1 MNYNFSSTAELNSC
15 IRKMELSVSRLE
27 SEYKAICSIK
37 DLESKITSSYLLLD
51 RCYMGIQEV
60 KLFQSFLKGAR
71 MNLLSSVKKSHNQI
85 LSKLLSSLEEI
96 SEEVKPESYTKD
108 LEKISKL
115 INEVPLRT
123 SIFPKEDAIIIYSI
137 FPKDKNYLIFST
149 LYTENNSEKFLS
161 ISNVDRV
168 LPGKYLMGDKVE
180 DIEEFFK
187 PRNLLL
193 SNVLK
198 EANVLPKNKV
208 RAKVKEG
215 VNLMKAKSLLCNTLQ
230 SYIKEAILLDD
241 NIIVSFNKLRD
252 NEVKLVANTLKL
264 SSNDKYLMLSM
275 QGE

>member
-27 SEYKAICSIK
+27 SEYKAISSIK

-60 KLFQSFLKGAR
+60 KLFQSFLKGTR
-71 MNLLSSVKKSHNQI
+71 MNLLSSVKKSHNQL

-161 ISNVDRV
+161 ISNVDKV

-180 DIEEFFK
+180 DIEEFFN

>member
-27 SEYKAICSIK
+27 SEYKAISSIK

-161 ISNVDRV
+161 ISNVDKV

-187 PRNLLL
+187 PRNVPL

>member
-161 ISNVDRV
+161 ISNVDKV

-180 DIEEFFK
+180 DIEEFFN

>member
-27 SEYKAICSIK
+27 SEYKAISSIK

-123 SIFPKEDAIIIYSI
+123 SIFPKEDAIVIYSI

-161 ISNVDRV
+161 ISNVDKV

-187 PRNLLL
+187 PRNLPL

>member
-27 SEYKAICSIK
+27 SEYKAISSIK

-71 MNLLSSVKKSHNQI
+71 MNLLSSVKRSHNQI

-123 SIFPKEDAIIIYSI
+123 SIFPKEDAIVIYSI
-137 FPKDKNYLIFST
+137 FPRDKNYLIFST

-161 ISNVDRV
+161 ISNVDKV

-187 PRNLLL
+187 PRNLPL

>member
-27 SEYKAICSIK
+27 SEYKAISSIK

-161 ISNVDRV
+161 ISNVDKV

-187 PRNLLL
+187 PRNLLI

>member
-27 SEYKAICSIK
+27 SEYKAISSIK

-161 ISNVDRV
+161 ISNVDKV

-187 PRNLLL
+187 PRNFPL

>member
-71 MNLLSSVKKSHNQI
+71 MNLLSSVKKSHNQL

-161 ISNVDRV
+161 ISNVDKV

>member
-161 ISNVDRV
+161 ISNVDKV

-180 DIEEFFK
+180 NIEEFFK
-187 PRNLLL
+187 PRNLPL

>member
-27 SEYKAICSIK
+27 SECKAISSIK

-161 ISNVDRV
+161 ISNVDKV

-180 DIEEFFK
+180 NIEEFFK
-187 PRNLLL
+187 PRNLSL

>member
-27 SEYKAICSIK
+27 SEYKSISSIK

-60 KLFQSFLKGAR
+60 KLFQSFLKGVR
-71 MNLLSSVKKSHNQI
+71 MNLLSSVKKSHNQL

-161 ISNVDRV
+161 ISNVDKV

>member
-27 SEYKAICSIK
+27 SEYKAISSIK

-71 MNLLSSVKKSHNQI
+71 MNLLSSVKKSHNQL

-161 ISNVDRV
+161 ISNVDKV

>member
-27 SEYKAICSIK
+27 SEYKAISSIK

-123 SIFPKEDAIIIYSI
+123 LIFPKEDAIIIYSI

-161 ISNVDRV
+161 ISNVDKV

>member
-27 SEYKAICSIK
+27 SEYKAISSIK

-215 VNLMKAKSLLCNTLQ
+215 INLMKAKSLLCNTLQ

-241 NIIVSFNKLRD
+241 NIIISFNKLRD

>member
-27 SEYKAICSIK
+27 SEYKAISSIK

-161 ISNVDRV
+161 ISNVDKV

>member
-27 SEYKAICSIK
+27 SEYKAISSIK

-161 ISNVDRV
+161 ISNVDKV

-180 DIEEFFK
+180 NIEEFFK
-187 PRNLLL
+187 PRNLPL

-215 VNLMKAKSLLCNTLQ
+215 VNLMKAKSLLCSTLQ

>member
-27 SEYKAICSIK
+27 SEYKAISSIK

-161 ISNVDRV
+161 ISNVDKV

-180 DIEEFFK
+180 DTEEFFK
-187 PRNLLL
+187 PRNLSL

>member
-27 SEYKAICSIK
+27 SEYKAISSIK

-161 ISNVDRV
+161 ISNVDKV

-180 DIEEFFK
+180 NIEEFFK
-187 PRNLLL
+187 PRNLPL

>member
-1 MNYNFSSTAELNSC
+1 
-15 IRKMELSVSRLE
+15 MELSVSRLE

-123 SIFPKEDAIIIYSI
+123 SIFPKEDAIVIYSI

-161 ISNVDRV
+161 ISNVDKV

-187 PRNLLL
+187 PRNLPL

>member
-27 SEYKAICSIK
+27 SEYKSISSIK

-123 SIFPKEDAIIIYSI
+123 SIFPKEDAIVIYSI

-161 ISNVDRV
+161 ISNVDKV

-187 PRNLLL
+187 PRNLPL

>member
-27 SEYKAICSIK
+27 SEYKAISSIK

-115 INEVPLRT
+115 INEVPLKT

-137 FPKDKNYLIFST
+137 FPKDKNFLIFST

-215 VNLMKAKSLLCNTLQ
+215 INLMKAKSLLCNTLQ

-241 NIIVSFNKLRD
+241 NIIISFNKLRD

>member
-27 SEYKAICSIK
+27 SEYKAISSIK

-123 SIFPKEDAIIIYSI
+123 SIFPKEDAIVIYSI
-137 FPKDKNYLIFST
+137 FPKDKDYLIFST

-161 ISNVDRV
+161 ISNVDKV

-187 PRNLLL
+187 PRNLPL

>member
-27 SEYKAICSIK
+27 SEYKAISSIK

-161 ISNVDRV
+161 ISNVDKV

-187 PRNLLL
+187 PRNLPL

>member
-1 MNYNFSSTAELNSC
+1 
-15 IRKMELSVSRLE
+15 MELSVSRLE

-123 SIFPKEDAIIIYSI
+123 SIFPKEDAIVIYSI

-161 ISNVDRV
+161 ISNVDKV

-193 SNVLK
+193 SSVLK

-215 VNLMKAKSLLCNTLQ
+215 INLMKAKSLLCNTLQ

>member
-27 SEYKAICSIK
+27 SEYKTISSIK

-161 ISNVDRV
+161 ISNVDKV

-252 NEVKLVANTLKL
+252 NEVKLVANALKL

>member
-161 ISNVDRV
+161 ISNVDKV

>member
-161 ISNVDRV
+161 ISNVDKV
-168 LPGKYLMGDKVE
+168 LPGKYLMGDRVE

>member
-123 SIFPKEDAIIIYSI
+123 SIFPKEDAIVIYSI

-161 ISNVDRV
+161 ISNVDKV

-180 DIEEFFK
+180 NIEEFFK
-187 PRNLLL
+187 PRNLSL

>member
-161 ISNVDRV
+161 ISNVDKV

-187 PRNLLL
+187 PRNVPL

>member
-27 SEYKAICSIK
+27 SEYKAISSIK

-161 ISNVDRV
+161 ISNVDKV

-180 DIEEFFK
+180 NIEEFFK
-187 PRNLLL
+187 PRNLPLF
-193 SNVLK
+193 NVLK

>member
-27 SEYKAICSIK
+27 SEYKSISSIK

-71 MNLLSSVKKSHNQI
+71 MNLLSSVKKSHNQL

-161 ISNVDRV
+161 ISNVDKV

>member
-27 SEYKAICSIK
+27 SEYKSISSIK

-161 ISNVDRV
+161 VSNTDRI

>member
-27 SEYKAICSIK
+27 SEYKAISSIK

-123 SIFPKEDAIIIYSI
+123 SIFPKEDAIVIYSI

-161 ISNVDRV
+161 ISNVDKV

>member
-27 SEYKAICSIK
+27 SEYKAISSIK

-123 SIFPKEDAIIIYSI
+123 SIFPKEDTIIIYSI

-161 ISNVDRV
+161 ISNVDKV

-187 PRNLLL
+187 PRNVPL

>member
-27 SEYKAICSIK
+27 SEYKAISSIK

-149 LYTENNSEKFLS
+149 LYTEDNSEKFLS
-161 ISNVDRV
+161 ISNVDKV

-187 PRNLLL
+187 PRNLPL

-241 NIIVSFNKLRD
+241 NIIVSFNKLRG

>member
-27 SEYKAICSIK
+27 SEYKSISFIK

-71 MNLLSSVKKSHNQI
+71 MNLLSSVKKSHNQL

-161 ISNVDRV
+161 ISNVDKV

>member
-27 SEYKAICSIK
+27 SEYKAICSIR

-161 ISNVDRV
+161 ISNVDKV

-180 DIEEFFK
+180 NIEEFFK
-187 PRNLLL
+187 PRNLPL

>member
-27 SEYKAICSIK
+27 SEYKAISSIK

-96 SEEVKPESYTKD
+96 SEGVKPESYTKD

-161 ISNVDRV
+161 ISNVDKV

>member
-27 SEYKAICSIK
+27 SEYKAISSIK

-161 ISNVDRV
+161 ISNVDKV

-180 DIEEFFK
+180 NIEEFFK
-187 PRNLLL
+187 PRNVPL

>member
-27 SEYKAICSIK
+27 SEYKAISSIK

-71 MNLLSSVKKSHNQI
+71 MNLLSSVKRSHNQI

-123 SIFPKEDAIIIYSI
+123 SIFPKEDAIVIYSI

-161 ISNVDRV
+161 ISNVDKV

-187 PRNLLL
+187 PRNLPL